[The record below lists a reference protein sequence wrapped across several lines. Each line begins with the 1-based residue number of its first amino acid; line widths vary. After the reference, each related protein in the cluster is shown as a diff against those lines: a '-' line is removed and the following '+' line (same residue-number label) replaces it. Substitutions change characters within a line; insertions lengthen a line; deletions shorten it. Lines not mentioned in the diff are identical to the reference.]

1 MLGSQ
6 PGDRGCESHRGRHLG
21 FRKNPCFTIP
31 LKPGLFLKRYENIG
45 LFNVRERKAV
55 ERSGLQP
62 ESLAGAS
69 PATDATLMPALRNS

>member
-1 MLGSQ
+1 MRIP
-6 PGDRGCESHRGRHLG
+6 PGTPLG
-21 FRKNPCFTIP
+21 FRQNPGFTIP

-69 PATDATLMPALRNS
+69 PATDATLCRLSAIRERSPSR